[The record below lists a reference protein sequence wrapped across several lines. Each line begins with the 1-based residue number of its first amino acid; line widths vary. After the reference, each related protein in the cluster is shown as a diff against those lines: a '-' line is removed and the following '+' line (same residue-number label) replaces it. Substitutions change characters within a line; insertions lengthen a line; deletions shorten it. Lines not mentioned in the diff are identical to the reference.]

1 MRVARLP
8 WTLALAAVL
17 SAGAATGPATALVL
31 NDFFNDSLGAPI
43 GFTYAGNKF
52 VGSNYFSSTLYQV
65 NLDGSGLTT
74 FAPSVTVPN
83 PTGEDFVGSSLGLGG
98 FPSRDIYVASGNSII
113 HIDNAGTTSNTF
125 VSGLSGNVKGIAF
138 DSTGLFGFAM
148 LVTTDNGLVYK
159 VTSSGV
165 ASLFATIPGNPV
177 IEGLDISAA
186 TFGPF
191 AGQLLIASESANAM
205 FAVSPLGVVTTV
217 PLVDGSNTPTS
228 LPGAEELAVVPLN
241 LGSSGNP
248 VEGFYGSNY
257 TVDVLKAD
265 VSQFTSE
272 LGDAIVSDE
281 FGAHEVFDV
290 HYNGN
295 AYVVTQIGIFP
306 NQPEDGLFVTAA
318 IINPTGVP
326 EPSSLAVLGSA
337 LIGARFVRRRGLRLR
352 KG

>member
-1 MRVARLP
+1 MRVIRLFGV
-8 WTLALAAVL
+8 LALAALL
-17 SAGAATGPATALVL
+17 SAAVAIGPAAALVL
-31 NDFFNDSLGAPI
+31 NDFFNDTLGSPI

-65 NLDGSGLTT
+65 DLTGNGLTT
-74 FAPSVTVPN
+74 FAASVVLPN

-98 FPSRDIYVASGNSII
+98 FPSRDIYVATGHSIS
-113 HIDNAGTTSNTF
+113 HIDNAGTLSNTF

-138 DSTGLFGFAM
+138 DSTGFFDNAM
-148 LVTTDNGLVYK
+148 LVTTDNGTVYK
-159 VTSSGV
+159 ITSGGV
-165 ASLFATIPGNPV
+165 ASVLAVIPGNPV
-177 IEGLDISAA
+177 IEGLDIAA
-186 TFGPF
+186 STFGPF
-191 AGQLLIASESANAM
+191 AGQLLIASETANAI

-217 PLVDGSNTPTS
+217 PLVGGS

-265 VSQFTSE
+265 VNQFTSM
-272 LGDAIVSDE
+272 LGDVIVSDE
-281 FGAHEVFDV
+281 FGSHEVFDV
-290 HYNGN
+290 HYNGVDF
-295 AYVVTQIGIFP
+295 VVTQIGNFP

-326 EPSSLAVLGSA
+326 EPSTLTLIGSA
-337 LIGARFVRRRGLRLR
+337 LVGLPFILRRRGIFLRR
-352 KG
+352 S